1 MILKARS
8 SMKITNRLTTDFI
21 IMYINIPTDK
31 GTEHYAVEIDRPD
44 IDEDVYCISIYD
56 LDTDEQTLYS
66 KFNIDSDYEIFDDY
80 ELNEREELILAFI
93 ANRLELD

>member
-1 MILKARS
+1 
-8 SMKITNRLTTDFI
+8 MKITNRLTTDFI